1 MNSNFFFIILI
12 ILMIAALSG
21 CGLSPN
27 TDAGPQAVVGKS
39 KIYAYPQ
46 ENGVICYSTPYRG
59 EFSCV
64 KVSP

>member
-1 MNSNFFFIILI
+1 MKYIMF
-12 ILMIAALSG
+12 ALSLVVLAG
-21 CGLSPN
+21 CNPRT

-39 KIYAYPQ
+39 KIFAYPQ

-64 KVSP
+64 KVTP